1 MNSRARLFILN
12 SILITILFCSV
23 STTTAYNTRDWN
35 VGDELYFDYLI
46 SQKEIYVNE
55 AEKIRD
61 TVTYSSSFEN
71 KYVIT
76 DIIELSREIFVN
88 LSIPMEVEPYPL
100 NWTYTAN
107 YSSNVLVDYLFS
119 FEYHWDDVANQSRL
133 TSFHMLGDIFLIVV
147 DPDWDLFNQGL
158 ANIGDLDRIIDTVT
172 YNSTTLNITF
182 GDFLDSVPSYQ
193 FTGIQGF
200 PGSSISPSTTHEWKF
215 EFNLG
220 NVIYQRE
227 YDPVFFEW
235 IFTPYSNY
243 KCISV
248 HFFGV

>member
-1 MNSRARLFILN
+1 
-12 SILITILFCSV
+12 
-23 STTTAYNTRDWN
+23 
-35 VGDELYFDYLI
+35 
-46 SQKEIYVNE
+46 
-55 AEKIRD
+55 
-61 TVTYSSSFEN
+61 
-71 KYVIT
+71 
-76 DIIELSREIFVN
+76 
-88 LSIPMEVEPYPL
+88 MEVEPYPL

-193 FTGIQGF
+193 FTRIQGF

-243 KCISV
+243 NASTIIQFTEGGTLIESTYFDEKIVEEVDEEPLRLESVISYYNKDLRTSNTSISFNSILV
-248 HFFGV
+248 TIIAIPLSIFGLKRKKK